1 MQSSMHV
8 CTCSFSEKEIYSR
21 QEILKLFYE
30 AKTLFIQWVFLSAC
44 CFLATARS
52 WITTES
58 VSWPPATTDVSTC
71 FLFHVLNKLSV
82 CTCYASSSGHHS
94 HHPLEFLFLLFSVEA
109 LGLGTL
115 CMPDECL
122 TLNPLNSP
130 LCSTQNNC
138 VVLCRSEIMFSF
150 YMANECLNLSI
161 LKVNTE
167 ASGMVSGQRLSRP
180 AVEFDS

>member
-1 MQSSMHV
+1 M
-8 CTCSFSEKEIYSR
+8 
-21 QEILKLFYE
+21 
-30 AKTLFIQWVFLSAC
+30 
-44 CFLATARS
+44 LAA
-52 WITTES
+52 
-58 VSWPPATTDVSTC
+58 SWPPQGAEQLLSQSPGLLPPRMSVPVFFFMCSIN
-71 FLFHVLNKLSV
+71 FLCAHV
-82 CTCYASSSGHHS
+82 YASSSGHHS

-130 LCSTQNNC
+130 LYSTQNNC